1 MHLLVLTRILG
12 ARAFVAFG
20 AVTFVVVFLLSAIQI
35 ASRYALKQYVEDQ
48 LTRVAWDVSLYQTSD
63 LALAAKT
70 RQRISETA
78 DIAETQ
84 NIFFLRTSVPA
95 TTVAYID
102 GEPLRS
108 PWLSLLSV
116 TDNAML
122 PPEIRPSAGKSV
134 LLLIG
139 SKSQMGDAL
148 LQLQNRKRFDLRVE
162 KEHHGG
168 RVFSVPLERTVRIDR
183 SEINRWFMDQT
194 SSPTLLPELGVILV
208 TAGL

>member
-1 MHLLVLTRILG
+1 MNNQAPRSGSSHLLYLTRILG
-12 ARAFVAFG
+12 GRAFIAFA

-48 LTRVAWDVSLYQTSD
+48 LTRVSWDISFYQTSD
-63 LALAAKT
+63 LALAEET
-70 RQRISETA
+70 RKK
-78 DIAETQ
+78 IAATPNVTETQ

-116 TDNAML
+116 TDIAML
-122 PPEIRPSAGKSV
+122 PPEIRPSAGRSV
-134 LLLIG
+134 LVLIG
-139 SKSQMGDAL
+139 SKAQMGDAF
-148 LQLQNRKRFDLRVE
+148 LQLQNKKSFELRVD

-168 RVFSVPLERTVRIDR
+168 KVFNVPLERTVRIDR
-183 SEINRWFMDQT
+183 TRPVHRRWCRNW
-194 SSPTLLPELGVILV
+194 
-208 TAGL
+208 A